1 MRTMELS
8 EYATRLRR
16 LVAEQRY
23 EEARQALAEYG
34 RALEQALGNLPPG
47 DPRAFELA
55 GEWRDLFEAA
65 HRRVLAGRAH
75 AAARLARLPHLR
87 RFAAEFPR
95 RTWELLG

>member
-1 MRTMELS
+1 MRTMELT

-16 LVAEQRY
+16 LVGEQRY
-23 EEARQALAEYG
+23 EEARQALADYG
-34 RALEQALGNLPPG
+34 SALERALGNLPPG

-55 GEWRDLFEAA
+55 RDWRELFEAA

-87 RFAAEFPR
+87 GFAAELPR